1 MKRIKKTF
9 LFSRR
14 AFSLFEVM
22 VYAGLIAVFLGLSL
36 LSAGNVI
43 TSQKA
48 LTSSAE
54 ILANR
59 EFIERKLFWI
69 LSQSQAVSSP
79 APNVSDSTLVLRA
92 ASSSTDPAIVSF
104 SGNTLSLSLADAP
117 AVPLNN
123 NRVAVDSFTVLN
135 VSNFQTT
142 SSLDI
147 FFKISDAKNS
157 KASSSVS
164 FSFTLK

>member
-1 MKRIKKTF
+1 MKKLPPLSFRH
-9 LFSRR
+9 

-22 VYAGLIAVFLGLSL
+22 IYAGLIAVFLGLSL

-69 LSQSQAVSSP
+69 LNQSQTVSSP
-79 APNVSDSTLVLRA
+79 APN
-92 ASSSTDPAIVSF
+92 ASSSSVTLRTVSSSADPAVISL
-104 SGNTLSLSLADAP
+104 SGNTLSLSLAGAP
-117 AVPLNN
+117 ATPLNN

-142 SSLDI
+142 SSLDVS
-147 FFKISDAKNS
+147 FKISDAKNP